1 MENGKVLF
9 ILLYIN
15 NEAIKLIRVAI
26 VLEDFSIGGAQR
38 VVSELVQHIDAQKVK
53 LLVLCLWERSDTALA
68 EAAEK
73 VADVRYLGIH
83 GKNLIA
89 NYFRISKILRSFH
102 PDIVHAHLVGQLY
115 AVPWGLLNH
124 VPVLITAHTK
134 PRKAFIKKIEWL
146 IRYGVNHKKIWI
158 AAVSQENLDLVKDYF
173 PGAEK
178 QCLCINNGINIHS
191 FYRKE
196 HADFTFINVARQ
208 DENKN
213 QMAILR
219 AFHCLYLQ
227 RNDIKLILAGD
238 GPCHE
243 KLAAEVKKM
252 GLDQVVL
259 LPGKVDQVSD
269 YYAVADVYVQSSH
282 REAMPMS
289 VLEALAAGL
298 PIISTDV
305 GGLHDVVKGNGI
317 LCPDYDGE
325 AIYQAMKRLL
335 FMSSGERKLMIR
347 GSQNISKNYSSDKM
361 AKRYESVYCEVI
373 ENVNKS

>member
-68 EAAEK
+68 EAVEK
-73 VADVRYLGIH
+73 VADVKYLGIH

-89 NYFRISKILRSFH
+89 NYFRISQILRSFH

-158 AAVSQENLDLVKDYF
+158 AAVSQENLDLVKAYF

-243 KLAAEVKKM
+243 KLAAEVKKL

-317 LCPDYDGE
+317 LCPDYDE
-325 AIYQAMKRLL
+325 NALYYAMNVMLNEPVHKRQAQQN
-335 FMSSGERKLMIR
+335 MSK
-347 GSQNISKNYSSDKM
+347 NISKMYSSEEM
-361 AKRYESVYCEVI
+361 AEKYTLCYKKITR
-373 ENVNKS
+373 K

>member
-9 ILLYIN
+9 ILLHIN

-26 VLEDFSIGGAQR
+26 VLKDFSIGGAQR

-124 VPVLITAHTK
+124 VPVLIAAHTK
-134 PRKAFIKKIEWL
+134 PREAFIKKIEWL

-158 AAVSQENLDLVKDYF
+158 AAVSQENLDLVKAYF

-196 HADFTFINVARQ
+196 HSDITFINVARQ

-219 AFHCLYLQ
+219 AFHHLYLQ
-227 RNDIKLILAGD
+227 RNGIKLILAGD

-243 KLAAEVKKM
+243 KLVAEVKKL

-269 YYAVADVYVQSSH
+269 YYA
-282 REAMPMS
+282 
-289 VLEALAAGL
+289 
-298 PIISTDV
+298 
-305 GGLHDVVKGNGI
+305 
-317 LCPDYDGE
+317 
-325 AIYQAMKRLL
+325 
-335 FMSSGERKLMIR
+335 
-347 GSQNISKNYSSDKM
+347 
-361 AKRYESVYCEVI
+361 
-373 ENVNKS
+373 

>member
-15 NEAIKLIRVAI
+15 NEAINLIRVAI

-158 AAVSQENLDLVKDYF
+158 AAVSQENLDLVKAYF

-196 HADFTFINVARQ
+196 HSDITFINVARQ

-219 AFHCLYLQ
+219 AFHHLYLQ
-227 RNDIKLILAGD
+227 RNGIKLILAGD

-243 KLAAEVKKM
+243 KLVAEVKKL

-317 LCPDYDGE
+317 LCPDYDE
-325 AIYQAMKRLL
+325 NALYNAMDVMLNEPVHKRQAQQN
-335 FMSSGERKLMIR
+335 MSK
-347 GSQNISKNYSSDKM
+347 NISKMYSSEEM
-361 AKRYESVYCEVI
+361 AEKYTLCYKKITR
-373 ENVNKS
+373 K

>member
-158 AAVSQENLDLVKDYF
+158 AAVSQENLDLVKAYF
-173 PGAEK
+173 PGAET

-243 KLAAEVKKM
+243 KLAAEVKKL

>member
-158 AAVSQENLDLVKDYF
+158 AAVSQENLDLVKAYF

-219 AFHCLYLQ
+219 AFHHLYLQ

-243 KLAAEVKKM
+243 KLAAEVKKL

>member
-158 AAVSQENLDLVKDYF
+158 AAVSQENLDLVKVYF

-243 KLAAEVKKM
+243 KLAAEVKKL

>member
-243 KLAAEVKKM
+243 KLAAEVKKL

>member
-9 ILLYIN
+9 ILLHKN

-73 VADVRYLGIH
+73 VADVKYLGIH

-89 NYFRISKILRSFH
+89 NYFRISQILRSFH

-158 AAVSQENLDLVKDYF
+158 AAVSQENLDLVKAYF

-243 KLAAEVKKM
+243 KLAAEVKKL